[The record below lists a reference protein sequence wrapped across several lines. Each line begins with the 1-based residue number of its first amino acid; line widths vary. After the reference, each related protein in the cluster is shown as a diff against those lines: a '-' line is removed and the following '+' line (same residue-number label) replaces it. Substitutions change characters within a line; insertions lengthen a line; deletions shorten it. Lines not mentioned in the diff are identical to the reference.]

1 MKKNVR
7 RIVILDNLRSGYNTG
22 SIYRTACSFSF
33 TDIIHVGTT
42 PNTENASFKKA
53 SRGCEDYLSSGRF
66 DCMKDVLESLPDS
79 IPIYALEICSRSIAM
94 SRVKIPPSFAVIV
107 GNEALGISE
116 YGLSAADSVIE
127 IETTGRKH
135 SLNVASSFAIFA
147 FNAGRY
153 FNND

>member
-1 MKKNVR
+1 MKESSR

-33 TDIIHVGTT
+33 TDVLHVGTT

-66 DCMKDVLESLPDS
+66 DCMRDALKSLPES
-79 IPIYALEICSRSIAM
+79 IHLYALEICSRSIPL
-94 SRVKIPPSFAVIV
+94 SRVKIPRSFAVIV
-107 GNEALGISE
+107 GNEALGVSE
-116 YGLSAADSVIE
+116 HALSASDSVIE

-147 FNAGRY
+147 YNAGRHV
-153 FNND
+153 DSD